1 MRLAA
6 NPVLARE
13 VRVRVRSW
21 RAIAALLLYLLLV
34 ALVAWVAYESQ
45 RTSTVGAFSD
55 TVTATETAGIG
66 RSVFEWTLLLVL
78 LLVHFSVPGVVSGAI
93 AGERERQTLVPLQ
106 VTLLRPLSIVIGK
119 ISAAVAFILL
129 LIVATMPIL
138 AIGYLIG
145 GVSVGDILRATAGVI
160 GTTLVLACV
169 SAWCSAVARR
179 VQVATVLAYGA
190 MIVMTLGSFAVYGAA
205 AVLDDRDSLDDP
217 TDPPAALLYA
227 APIVAVADLLAD
239 SNDNDI
245 DSPFDALAATSE
257 RDLDRP
263 DDGVRDVGIPYW
275 LESTIV
281 LSAISV
287 LAVWRAGRHVSTPAE
302 TER

>member
-1 MRLAA
+1 MNLAT

-13 VRVRVRSW
+13 LRVRVRSW
-21 RAIAALLLYLLLV
+21 RAIVALLLYLLLV

-45 RTSTVGAFSD
+45 RSTNVGPFIDS
-55 TVTATETAGIG
+55 VSATETAGIG

-106 VTLLRPLSIVIGK
+106 VTMLRPLSIVLGK
-119 ISAAVAFILL
+119 IAAAVAFILL

-145 GVSVGDILRATAGVI
+145 GVSVADILRAVAGVV

-190 MIVMTLGSFAVYGAA
+190 MILMTVGSFALYVAVG
-205 AVLDDRDSLDDP
+205 VLDDRDNANDP
-217 TDPPAALLYA
+217 TDPPAGLLYA
-227 APIVAVADLLAD
+227 APVVAVADLLAGPD
-239 SNDNDI
+239 DDF
-245 DSPFDALAATSE
+245 DDGLPFEALAATSE
-257 RDLDRP
+257 RNGD
-263 DDGVRDVGIPYW
+263 VRDVGIPYW
-275 LESTIV
+275 LESTLV
-281 LSAISV
+281 LAGISTV
-287 LAVWRAGRHVSTPAE
+287 AVWRASRLVTTPAE

>member
-13 VRVRVRSW
+13 LKVRVRSW
-21 RAIAALLLYLLLV
+21 RAIVALLLYLLVV

-45 RTSTVGAFSD
+45 RSNTVGALAG

-106 VTLLRPLSIVIGK
+106 VTLLRPLSIVLGK

-129 LIVATMPIL
+129 LIIATLPIL

-145 GVSVGDILRATAGVI
+145 GVSGSDIVKATVGVI

-169 SAWCSAVARR
+169 SAWCSAAVRR
-179 VQVATVLAYGA
+179 VQVATVLAYGV
-190 MIVMTLGSFAVYGAA
+190 MILMTLGSFAVYGAV
-205 AVLDDRDSLDDP
+205 AVLDDRDNANDI
-217 TDPPAALLYA
+217 TDPPAALLYG
-227 APIVAVADLLAD
+227 APIVAVADLIAE
-239 SNDNDI
+239 NDDGRV
-245 DSPFDALAATSE
+245 DTPFEALAATSA
-257 RDLDRP
+257 RDP
-263 DDGVRDVGIPYW
+263 DVRDVGIPYW
-275 LESTIV
+275 LESTLV
-281 LSAISV
+281 LAALSAF
-287 LAVWRAGRHVSTPAE
+287 AVWRASRLIKTPAE

>member
-1 MRLAA
+1 VNFAT

-13 VRVRVRSW
+13 LRVRVRSW
-21 RAIAALLLYLLLV
+21 RAVGALLLYLLLV
-34 ALVAWVAYESQ
+34 GLVAWVAYESQ
-45 RTSTVGAFSD
+45 RSNTVNRFDGG

-66 RSVFEWTLLLVL
+66 QSVFEWTILLLL

-106 VTLLRPLSIVIGK
+106 VTLLRPISIVLGK

-145 GVSVGDILRATAGVI
+145 GVSKADVVRALAGVI

-169 SAWCSAVARR
+169 SAWCSAVTRR
-179 VQVATVLAYGA
+179 VQVATVMAYGV
-190 MIVMTLGSFAVYGAA
+190 MILMTLGSFALYGAA
-205 AVLDDRDSLDDP
+205 AVLDERDNRFDR

-227 APIVAVADLLAD
+227 APVVAVADLIAD
-239 SNDNDI
+239 EPDGNIN
-245 DSPFDALAATSE
+245 SPFEGLAATSE
-257 RDLDRP
+257 RDGDILDT
-263 DDGVRDVGIPYW
+263 GIPYW
-275 LESTIV
+275 LESTLV
-281 LSAISV
+281 LAGISI
-287 LAVWRAGRHVSTPAE
+287 LAVWRASRHVTTPAE